1 MKTICIYIGLALVLI
16 CSQAQA
22 QTPRETYAA
31 KTGQSWL
38 TNYYGKPLSSLGEI
52 TTIKIE
58 RSQLASPAV
67 TNQMHIAVGIIE
79 HSKIQDY
86 YSMSVAGVA
95 PDFTIE
101 YADGLRVRAS
111 HYAATITLPD
121 SRKGLVVLAEESP
134 NTALQPTPTAP

>member
-1 MKTICIYIGLALVLI
+1 VAQLFSLGDFAPMKTIRIYFGLALVFLL
-16 CSQAQA
+16 SQAHA
-22 QTPRETYAA
+22 QSPRVTYAE

-52 TTIKIE
+52 TSIKIQ
-58 RSQLASPAV
+58 SASPAV

-95 PDFTIE
+95 PEFTIE

-111 HYAATITLPD
+111 HYAATILLPD
-121 SRKGLVVLAEESP
+121 GRKGAVVLAPDSP
-134 NTALQPTPTAP
+134 